1 MDLADTSLHPLAVE
15 DALRSE
21 SSPRSKLDFYRNHLY
36 LQILVQH
43 IYDPDEESFDA
54 EVDGVDNG
62 TIGTEDGVE
71 AAAKRAAR
79 WWQRRTNSGQI
90 RLPEGADNVFEPSV
104 PESDHTRKATA
115 PTDKAKHRFVID
127 QLSASYM
134 VPIRRDILSVFMLRD
149 GTVISVSK
157 TPVMEVLEP
166 IYERLEDEHSLLRRS
181 GDPSMLI
188 HALLDVAVDLS
199 VEITQAFEAEILKAE
214 SNVLVQA
221 DLDLVRHLHIVQAQI
236 TRFRR
241 SLTTLLHVCYVLR
254 DQDTIRTLAVGNLS
268 KKNGEGA
275 AQVQV
280 PNVPGGTAYG
290 TSAGSSLH
298 GSPHHNNVSGPG
310 GQSALNTSGLDPT
323 RSHMGGAP
331 GSGFGGFGGGIY
343 QPTPMPAYGV
353 PGVPG
358 MAGSG
363 VMPTPNGTPPP
374 GSALGSA
381 GYISPNARV
390 YMNDVIDHLEVS

>member
-1 MDLADTSLHPLAVE
+1 M
-15 DALRSE
+15 
-21 SSPRSKLDFYRNHLY
+21 
-36 LQILVQH
+36 QH
-43 IYDPDEESFDA
+43 IYDPDEQTLDQEI
-54 EVDGVDNG
+54 DGVDDG
-62 TIGTEDGVE
+62 TIGDEIGVE
-71 AAAKRAAR
+71 ATVKRARR
-79 WWQRRTNSGQI
+79 WWWRRSNSGQI

-104 PESDHTRKATA
+104 PESEHTKKRSA
-115 PTDKAKHRFVID
+115 PNDKAKHRLVID

-149 GTVISVSK
+149 GTVISISK
-157 TPVMEVLEP
+157 TPIQEVLEP

-214 SNVLVQA
+214 SHVLVQA

-268 KKNGEGA
+268 TKKGEPG
-275 AQVQV
+275 QQV
-280 PNVPGGTAYG
+280 PNVPIGTAYPP
-290 TSAGSSLH
+290 SAGSSLH

-310 GQSALNTSGLDPT
+310 GQSALSTSGMDPS
-323 RSHMGGAP
+323 RRHMGMGVGGGA
-331 GSGFGGFGGGIY
+331 GAGGEFGGAGGAFSAGGGLY
-343 QPTPMPAYGV
+343 APTPGYAM

-358 MAGSG
+358 MTGAS

-374 GSALGSA
+374 AASALGSA

-390 YMNDVIDHLEVS
+390 YMNDVIDHLEVSYGVFLKELTGRWSRAHRTNSSLHATT